1 MIVIVIGRW
10 LSWLVN
16 THRNIHGSREA
27 VKILYHDGLDQFGVN
42 SDNGWGRARV
52 TPIGL
57 GAKLLELPQVEQGV
71 LLVKGVRLGA
81 EYEKRRVDGN
91 AERLDV
97 APEMKMPYEVNF

>member
-1 MIVIVIGRW
+1 M
-10 LSWLVN
+10 N
-16 THRNIHGSREA
+16 THRNIHSSWEA
-27 VKILYHDGLDQFGVN
+27 VEVFYHDGLDQFGVN